1 MLRRLRGWVGWG
13 GGEVSMPKLVA
24 ALKSSTGVSVDGP
37 EQLLDFSLLT
47 DEVDQ
52 IAAEKSALGDSFV
65 HWPTF
70 GVVPAAF
77 QKACREYDVAECPST
92 MQPGNM
98 TAENVHTLAKAFPK
112 WDVDHLAERVEIL
125 HSRLHEDL
133 DGLDLARVIFF
144 HCSCGCDRTGELA
157 AAYSMRYLNQTFTE
171 MYVENAKVAGRNT
184 VYANQ
189 VAAQWYCEHLRTQGL
204 YTGDDCGNCGPFR
217 CVDTGSPVV
226 SMWQGRV
233 VSIGLFVFVACLAM
247 FLPRCCRQ
255 GATED
260 KPTSYQKL
268 QDK

>member
-184 VYANQ
+184 VGW
-189 VAAQWYCEHLRTQGL
+189 VAPAARCTPTRWPHSGIASTCERRACTQETIAEIVGL
-204 YTGDDCGNCGPFR
+204 
-217 CVDTGSPVV
+217 S
-226 SMWQGRV
+226 
-233 VSIGLFVFVACLAM
+233 
-247 FLPRCCRQ
+247 
-255 GATED
+255 GALT
-260 KPTSYQKL
+260 PAARS
-268 QDK
+268 